1 MFVFGSDPR
10 LEEYQPHRDL
20 FTPKPEQPAEHEGV
34 LEEKLKIYSLAL
46 LDAGKVV
53 YTWNL
58 NQHAFSWSENVATV
72 VPFTV
77 DSRLKSESYW
87 LSLIHPDDQQR
98 FADLRERMLIQ
109 QGHMEIHYRLV
120 PGNGKTY
127 LVRQTGHAQTK
138 DDGSHVVI
146 GLLDFTEQ
154 QDIVHAPSMTNASS
168 HASYHAQDF
177 VEHDYPAVF
186 LNRLK
191 SVIAYCRTQDKTG
204 ALIVVNI
211 NNLAM
216 IINAYGHAASETV
229 MTQLAEAVR
238 HVVGKDDTVE
248 RVHRDQL
255 GIITVCNGAD
265 VSTMVA
271 CIQTAIQNY
280 GATSSVG
287 SLHVTCT
294 VGSVDFPASA
304 NNATD
309 ALDKAYIALNSAS
322 GIAYRAFEDT
332 REDGMLNRQQMGLAN
347 YLRKAIQENRLRLAF
362 QPIVESATGHIA
374 HYEALLRL
382 IGDDGKISSAGALI
396 PIAERMGLIDMIDH
410 IVLDMVM
417 KELEA
422 SPKITLAF
430 NVSNLTTDN
439 QAWLDHVSQYLRG
452 KPHIASRMIVE
463 ITETAAQRDLRRT
476 AYFVASLQALGCQVA
491 LDDFGSGYTS
501 FRQLKSLSVD
511 MVKIDGAFIKDLV
524 DNTDNR
530 FFVKTL
536 LDFTKGFGL
545 LSVAEFVEKGE
556 TAKMLMELGV
566 DMMQGY
572 YFGKP
577 ENFRG
582 WVNQGEFNRK

>member
-1 MFVFGSDPR
+1 
-10 LEEYQPHRDL
+10 
-20 FTPKPEQPAEHEGV
+20 
-34 LEEKLKIYSLAL
+34 
-46 LDAGKVV
+46 
-53 YTWNL
+53 
-58 NQHAFSWSENVATV
+58 V

-87 LSLIHPDDQQR
+87 LSLIHPDDQKL
-98 FADLRERMLIQ
+98 FADMRDRLLKQ
-109 QGHMEIHYRLV
+109 DGHMEISYRLV

-127 LVRQTGHAQTK
+127 SVKQTGHAQVSE
-138 DDGSHVVI
+138 DSHHIVVGMI
-146 GLLDFTEQ
+146 EITPVEIESPSLLEKAKQATQ
-154 QDIVHAPSMTNASS
+154 NLSV
-168 HASYHAQDF
+168 QDF
-177 VEHDYPAVF
+177 IEHDYPAVF

-191 SVIAYCRTQDKTG
+191 SAIAFCRTQDKTG

-216 IINAYGHAASETV
+216 IINAYGHAASEAV
-229 MTQLAEAVR
+229 MHQLADSIR
-238 HVVGKDDTVE
+238 HVVGQEDTVE
-248 RVHRDQL
+248 RVHRDQF
-255 GIITVCNGAD
+255 GVIVMCEKQNIGV
-265 VSTMVA
+265 VA
-271 CIQTAIQNY
+271 ASIQTVIQNY

-304 NNATD
+304 DNATD
-309 ALDKAYIALNSAS
+309 AIDKAYIALNSTS
-322 GIAYRAFEDT
+322 SIAYRAFEDT
-332 REDGMLNRQQMGLAN
+332 KEDGMVNRQQMGLAN
-347 YLRKAIQENRLRLAF
+347 YLRKAIQENRLRLAY
-362 QPIVESATGHIA
+362 QPIVESATGHIG

-396 PIAERMGLIDMIDH
+396 PVAERMGLIDMIDH
-410 IVLDMVM
+410 IVLEMVV

-422 SPKITLAF
+422 SPNISIAF

-439 QAWLDHVSQYLRG
+439 QEWLAHITQYLRG
-452 KPHIASRMIVE
+452 NPEIASRMIVE

-501 FRQLKSLSVD
+501 FRQLKALSVD

-524 DNTDNR
+524 DNADNR

-545 LSVAEFVEKGE
+545 ASVAEFVEKGE

-577 ENFRG
+577 ENYRS
-582 WVNQGEFNRK
+582 WVNQGEFNKK